1 MITTESI
8 STPCF
13 SFIAKQAIFST
24 REHRNSIL
32 FVSLV
37 SAAPCCYRKLYP
49 LHKRVLYI
57 TIHNRFYKYLFP
69 RTFTDVII
77 DFFFTSVL
85 LSLRKLAVTTKRDKR
100 KMRPS
105 YLFCGEIS
113 ISATQKI
120 LSQSHF

>member
-1 MITTESI
+1 MCCNGISRILYVALNLNFRYDYFKMITTESI

-77 DFFFTSVL
+77 DFF
-85 LSLRKLAVTTKRDKR
+85 
-100 KMRPS
+100 
-105 YLFCGEIS
+105 
-113 ISATQKI
+113 
-120 LSQSHF
+120 SQACYCHCENWP